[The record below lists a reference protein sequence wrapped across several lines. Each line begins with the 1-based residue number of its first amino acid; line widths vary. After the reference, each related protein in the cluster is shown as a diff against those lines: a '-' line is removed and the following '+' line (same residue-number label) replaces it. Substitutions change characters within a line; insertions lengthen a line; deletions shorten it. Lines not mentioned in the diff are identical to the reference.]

1 MTSSSMDEDDENERE
16 VAGGK
21 DDEPKQERKR
31 RWGANRSLKRQPIV
45 AVSADSLKDMMKEA
59 VEEANVLGTID
70 KEQLL
75 ELDYEDDQ
83 QQQPVKKTIHR
94 IVVAET
100 VG

>member
-1 MTSSSMDEDDENERE
+1 
-16 VAGGK
+16 
-21 DDEPKQERKR
+21 
-31 RWGANRSLKRQPIV
+31 
-45 AVSADSLKDMMKEA
+45 MMKEA